1 MFDPGALVGG
11 LVTGLREGV
20 EAALIVSIV
29 LAYLVR
35 TGNERHAGQVWAGVL
50 AAVALSVVLGV
61 AVFATVG
68 EMQPPFE
75 QLFEATTL
83 IVAAVVVTWMLFWMR
98 RVAAS
103 VSGELRAAIERAVS
117 GGGAFGL
124 AVLAFTAI
132 IREGTETA
140 IFLTGQATVASQ
152 QADLG
157 ALSVLVGA
165 LAGLAI
171 AAVLGVGFYRGT
183 RRIDLGVFFRWT
195 GLALIF
201 IAAGLLS
208 QAVHELAEI
217 GFVPFGA
224 SVAYDL
230 AGVLPDDAGIGQ
242 FARAIFGYSA
252 APEFAALA
260 VYLGY
265 LVAAIGLYLRP
276 VRPIPIRAAAVAAV
290 SATESA
296 GAAGV
301 SEGVSRG
308 VSGGVS
314 VPVEPATAKGTEP
327 A

>member
-29 LAYLVR
+29 LSYLVR
-35 TGNERHAGQVWAGVL
+35 TGNVRHAGQVWVGVG
-50 AAVALSVVLGV
+50 AAIALSVVLGV
-61 AVFATVG
+61 AIFATVG
-68 EMQPPFE
+68 EMKPPFD

-83 IVAAVVVTWMLFWMR
+83 VVAAVVVTWMLFWMR
-98 RVAAS
+98 RAAAS
-103 VSGELRAAIERAVS
+103 VSGELRAAIDRAVS
-117 GGGAFGL
+117 GGGALGL
-124 AVLAFTAI
+124 AVLAFTAV
-132 IREGTETA
+132 IREGIETA
-140 IFLTGQATVASQ
+140 IFLTGQATAAGQ

-208 QAVHELAEI
+208 QAVHELVEL
-217 GFVPFGA
+217 GLVPIGA

-242 FARAIFGYSA
+242 FAHAIFGYSA
-252 APEFAALA
+252 APEFATLA

-265 LVAAIGLYLRP
+265 LVAVITLYLRP
-276 VRPIPIRAAAVAAV
+276 VRARAI
-290 SATESA
+290 
-296 GAAGV
+296 G
-301 SEGVSRG
+301 GVSRVAPAPAPVG
-308 VSGGVS
+308 VASAAAT
-314 VPVEPATAKGTEP
+314 PVAAEPATAKGTE
-327 A
+327 AA